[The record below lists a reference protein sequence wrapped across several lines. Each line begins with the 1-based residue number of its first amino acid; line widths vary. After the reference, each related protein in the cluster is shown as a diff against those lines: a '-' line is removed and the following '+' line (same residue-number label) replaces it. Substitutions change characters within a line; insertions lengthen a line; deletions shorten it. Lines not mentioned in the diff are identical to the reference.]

1 MSASK
6 CFAVIGDSRGI
17 GEALREQLLGD
28 GHQVI
33 GVSRSGVQRA
43 PSGPNDRYQSLV
55 FDAVQH
61 PCDLSGFT
69 DRLDGLVYC
78 PGSISLRPLRGLKR
92 EQFLKDWEINFYGA
106 VQTLQANQALL
117 NQSEFAS
124 VVLFSTVAVAT
135 GMPYHSSIA
144 AAKGAV
150 EGLTRSLAAEWA
162 PKIRVNAIAPS
173 LTDTTLAASLLNSD
187 AKRSAAEDRHPMK
200 RITSAAEVA
209 SLAVW
214 LLDSNSSSMS
224 GQVLALDGGISG
236 VR

>member
-1 MSASK
+1 
-6 CFAVIGDSRGI
+6 
-17 GEALREQLLGD
+17 
-28 GHQVI
+28 
-33 GVSRSGVQRA
+33 
-43 PSGPNDRYQSLV
+43 
-55 FDAVQH
+55 
-61 PCDLSGFT
+61 
-69 DRLDGLVYC
+69 
-78 PGSISLRPLRGLKR
+78 
-92 EQFLKDWEINFYGA
+92 DWEINFYGA

-117 NQSEFAS
+117 NQSACAS

-135 GMPYHSSIA
+135 GMAYHSSIA

-173 LTDTTLAASLLNSD
+173 LTDTPLAASLLNSD

-200 RITSAAEVA
+200 RITSSAEVA
-209 SLAVW
+209 SLAAW

>member
-33 GVSRSGVQRA
+33 GVSRSGVQR
-43 PSGPNDRYQSLV
+43 PLSGANDLYQSLV

-61 PCDLSGFT
+61 PCDLSGFA
-69 DRLDGLVYC
+69 DCLDGLVYC

-117 NQSEFAS
+117 NQSACAS

-135 GMPYHSSIA
+135 GMAYHSSIA

-173 LTDTTLAASLLNSD
+173 LTDTPLAASLLNSD

-200 RITSAAEVA
+200 RITSSAEVA
-209 SLAVW
+209 SLAAW

>member
-17 GEALREQLLGD
+17 GEVLREQLLED

-33 GVSRSGVQRA
+33 GVSRSGVQR
-43 PSGPNDRYQSLV
+43 PLSGANNLYQSLV

-61 PCDLSGFT
+61 PCDLSGFA

-78 PGSISLRPLRGLKR
+78 PGSISLKPLRGLQR

-117 NQSEFAS
+117 NQSACAS

-135 GMPYHSSIA
+135 GMAYHSSIA

-173 LTDTTLAASLLNSD
+173 LTDTPLAASLLNSD

-209 SLAVW
+209 SLAAW